1 MTPPGTSIGWQLS
14 ATGATELTDTMVLP
28 AGAVLPAVPPVRDA
42 AERPSVTE
50 ERDGDR
56 PRVAPQV
63 MFLLKEDVE
72 GPGVTAAGVCAAASV
87 AAGLAVTAAD
97 GVTVT
102 GVRLAAHAVPCDF
115 DLSLVGALLELG
127 GDVVATAAGA
137 AVAGHPAEAV
147 ARFVNQR
154 AANGEGPLRRGQ
166 LVGSGLL
173 MEPRPVTGPGEAAA
187 VFGRLGTVSVTIA

>member
-1 MTPPGTSIGWQLS
+1 MTLIGWQL
-14 ATGATELTDTMVLP
+14 GADGMAAAELTASMVLP
-28 AGAVLPAVPPVRDA
+28 AGSTVASSGEAVPQ
-42 AERPSVTE
+42 
-50 ERDGDR
+50 
-56 PRVAPQV
+56 VAPQI
-63 MFLLKEDVE
+63 MFLLREDLE
-72 GPGVTAAGVCAAASV
+72 GPGVTAAGVCGAASV
-87 AAGLAVTAAD
+87 AAGLAVTADD

-102 GVRLAAHAVPCDF
+102 GVRFAAHALPCDF

-154 AANGEGPLRRGQ
+154 AANGDGPLRRGQ

-173 MEPRPVTGPGEAAA
+173 LEPRPVTGPGEAAA

>member
-1 MTPPGTSIGWQLS
+1 MKPPGTVIGWQLG
-14 ATGATELTDTMVLP
+14 ATATELTDTMVL
-28 AGAVLPAVPPVRDA
+28 AADAALPPVLRSRSG
-42 AERPSVTE
+42 AERPLVTE
-50 ERDGDR
+50 EREGDR
-56 PRVAPQV
+56 PRVAPQI
-63 MFLLKEDVE
+63 MFLLKEDIE

-87 AAGLAVTAAD
+87 AAGLAVTAGD

-102 GVRLAAHAVPCDF
+102 GVRLAAHVVPCDF

-137 AVAGHPAEAV
+137 AIAGHPAEAV
-147 ARFVNQR
+147 ARFANER

-187 VFGRLGTVSVTIA
+187 VFGRLGTVSVTIV